1 MAVALLARGA
11 AVLKPAAA
19 TRATM
24 DWEYF
29 IVGILSGNVEQCKNV
44 KFWNDSG

>member
-1 MAVALLARGA
+1 MSASVMAVACLLARGA

-24 DWEYF
+24 EREYF
-29 IVGILSGNVEQCKNV
+29 IVDVSSNV
-44 KFWNDSG
+44 K